1 MALAG
6 NGGVFLL
13 FLFLVQ
19 SNCFDDWNENGNARS
34 RSGAEFRIALKSKR
48 PNSSNIKEQIKDIF
62 GVSSQGFLRSKRKS
76 PDRSLS
82 SLRKKLNEDKKKD
95 ELMPADA
102 HPRLEPNNT
111 GTPANLEEAFF
122 GGINTEQLYNKKKD
136 KIRLLHL
143 QHNEE
148 KVKDT
153 EETDCNFEK
162 ECKWTW
168 RKDIANGF
176 FVTNGQKFTENDT
189 GPRFN
194 AHENKFGKFISFPP
208 IVYYWNFNVKDNI
221 SKFSNKY
228 GFF

>member
-1 MALAG
+1 MAVVS
-6 NGGVFLL
+6 NSIFLV
-13 FLFLVQ
+13 FLFLLQ
-19 SNCFDDWNENGNARS
+19 TRTNCFDDWNLNGMDAIS
-34 RSGAEFRIALKSKR
+34 AGIDIQITLKSKR
-48 PNSSNIKEQIKDIF
+48 PNSSNINEQIKDIF
-62 GVSSQGFLRSKRKS
+62 GVSYQDFLRSKRKS

-102 HPRLEPNNT
+102 HPRLEPNA
-111 GTPANLEEAFF
+111 TPTKVDESFF
-122 GGINTEQLYNKKKD
+122 GGINTEQLYNKKND

-148 KVKDT
+148 KMKDT

-176 FVTNGQKFTENDT
+176 FVTNGQKFTETDT

-194 AHENKFGKFISFPP
+194 AHANKFGKFIYFFKIKIQSFRT
-208 IVYYWNFNVKDNI
+208 IVYY
-221 SKFSNKY
+221 
-228 GFF
+228 

>member
-1 MALAG
+1 MAVASNSSIILG
-6 NGGVFLL
+6 
-13 FLFLVQ
+13 FLFLLQ
-19 SNCFDDWNENGNARS
+19 TRTNCFDDWN
-34 RSGAEFRIALKSKR
+34 GAAAASSSPLKR
-48 PNSSNIKEQIKDIF
+48 PNSSSNINQPIKDIF
-62 GVSSQGFLRSKRKS
+62 GGGGGVPYQEFLRSKRKS

-111 GTPANLEEAFF
+111 GTPKKLDESFF
-122 GGINTEQLYNKKKD
+122 GGINTEQMYNKKND
-136 KIRLLHL
+136 KIRLLHK

-176 FVTNGQKFTENDT
+176 FVTTGQRFNENDT

-194 AHENKFGKFISFPP
+194 AH
-208 IVYYWNFNVKDNI
+208 
-221 SKFSNKY
+221 SNKY
-228 GFF
+228 GKFILMCLATKYSICTDCVEII